1 MSTLYEL
8 TGQRLA
14 IKEKLEAAGYDETT
28 IQDSLEGES
37 TEITKKIED
46 YGYVIKNLRAPVVA
60 IDEEIKRLQERKKQ
74 MEKEADRVE
83 FWLFENMVKA
93 GISKVECPL
102 FTIALQ
108 KNPPSVH
115 VADEASIPA
124 EYWRVPP
131 PPEKVIDK
139 KAIAAAI
146 KDGNEVPGA
155 WLQQSQ
161 RLVIK

>member
-1 MSTLYEL
+1 MSSLYEL
-8 TGQRLA
+8 TAERLA
-14 IKEKLEAAGYDETT
+14 IKEKLESAGLDEVT
-28 IQDSLEGES
+28 IADTLSGTS

-74 MEKEADRVE
+74 MEKEAERVE

-108 KNPPSVH
+108 KNQPSVH

-124 EYWRVPP
+124 EYWRLPP
-131 PPEKVIDK
+131 PPEKVLDK

-146 KDGNEVPGA
+146 KEGKEIPGA
-155 WLQQSQ
+155 FLQQSQ